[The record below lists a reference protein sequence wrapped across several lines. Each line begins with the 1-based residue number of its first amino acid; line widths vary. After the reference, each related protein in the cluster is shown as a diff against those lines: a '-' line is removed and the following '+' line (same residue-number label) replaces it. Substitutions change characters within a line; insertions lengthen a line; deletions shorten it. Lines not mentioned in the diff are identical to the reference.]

1 MEQDLDFSYET
12 VDDTKALRDEDGQI
26 RNVEIEVVERDPL
39 LAFDE
44 DGGRLG
50 QGGGYY
56 DRWIAAN
63 PDALRIGLAWD
74 AQKVDRVPM
83 EEHDRKLHMVVTPQ
97 RVYEMAA

>member
-1 MEQDLDFSYET
+1 M
-12 VDDTKALRDEDGQI
+12 
-26 RNVEIEVVERDPL
+26 PL

-56 DRWIAAN
+56 DRWCAAH

-74 AQKVDRVPM
+74 VQKIDRVPM
-83 EEHDRKLHMVVTPQ
+83 EAHDMPLHMIVTPT
-97 RVYEMAA
+97 RIYEVVA